1 MIGTSHQQKGF
12 SDAIKFDTEECEDI
26 VIIVCVRSRPEQLT
40 EAF

>member
-12 SDAIKFDTEECEDI
+12 SDAIKFDTGECEDI
-26 VIIVCVRSRPEQLT
+26 VIIVCVCIIPEQLT